1 LIKSIQKLVWKW
13 TEVQPGLTL
22 PWNIDVN
29 LTSLKIHLDIKSG
42 WDWICL
48 GLNLYLDQK
57 PIGMDVQDGYHI
69 SKSNRWHGISI
80 KCEWNWV
87 EIDLRLNWKQF
98 KIAYQLDI
106 SNNKIILIQIF

>member
-1 LIKSIQKLVWKW
+1 MDWGS
-13 TEVQPGLTL
+13 TR
-22 PWNIDVN
+22 IDLALKYRRQLN
-29 LTSLKIHLDIKSG
+29 FIKIHPDIKSG

-57 PIGMDVQDGYHI
+57 PIGMDVQDGYDI

-87 EIDLRLNWKQF
+87 EIDLRLNWKQL
-98 KIAYQLDI
+98 KIPYQLDI